1 LLFYYAGYSKIRNGL
16 SRLQQKALTR
26 FVTFHD
32 ILDCDNFRAV
42 LRFLREQTNV
52 VGLDDYCSGRLSMNR
67 VNVVITFDDGY
78 KSWASTAAPALRE
91 IGLPATFFV
100 CSGFLGLSEKEERDF
115 IQTRLKK
122 VQKTTGA
129 LEKEGVMQLSSQGFT
144 IGGHT
149 INHVNLGKITGRAQL
164 VREIGEDKRKL
175 ESLIGKE
182 LRFFSYPYGACHTPE
197 VNVVEVVKAAGY
209 EAAVTTRHGF
219 NTERTD
225 RFLLRREL
233 TPLPMPIAVFKAR
246 VLGNYD
252 AISGLKQMWHREHS
266 LPMPLHC
273 GD

>member
-1 LLFYYAGYSKIRNGL
+1 LLFYYAGYSKIRNFI

-32 ILDCDNFRAV
+32 ILDCDNFRGV
-42 LRFLREQTNV
+42 LRSLDEQTNV
-52 VGLDDYCSGRLSMNR
+52 VSLDDYCSRRLSTKR

-78 KSWASTAAPALRE
+78 KSWVSTAAPALRE
-91 IGLPATFFV
+91 MGMPATFFV
-100 CSGFLGLSEKEERDF
+100 SSGFIGLSQKEERGF

-129 LEKEGVMQLSSQGFT
+129 LGEEELMQLNSQGFT

-149 INHVNLGKITGRAQL
+149 TNHVNLGKITDRVQL
-164 VREIGEDKRKL
+164 VHEIREDKRKL

-182 LRFFSYPYGACHTPE
+182 IRYFSYPYGACRNPE
-197 VNVVEVVKAAGY
+197 VNVVEIVKAAGY

-219 NTERTD
+219 NTEQTD

-233 TPLPMPIAVFKAR
+233 TPLPMPITVFKAR

-252 AISGLKQMWHREHS
+252 AIAGLKRMWYDENS
-266 LPMPLHC
+266 LPTQF
-273 GD
+273 DYRD